1 VAKREYER
9 EESKC
14 FISILFSIKNVFL
27 LTPKKGE
34 AKIKETRYQKAEKE
48 FQAYVL

>member
-1 VAKREYER
+1 VAKREYEC

-14 FISILFSIKNVFL
+14 FISILFSIKKYI
-27 LTPKKGE
+27 LTDAKKGE

-48 FQAYVL
+48 FQAYIL